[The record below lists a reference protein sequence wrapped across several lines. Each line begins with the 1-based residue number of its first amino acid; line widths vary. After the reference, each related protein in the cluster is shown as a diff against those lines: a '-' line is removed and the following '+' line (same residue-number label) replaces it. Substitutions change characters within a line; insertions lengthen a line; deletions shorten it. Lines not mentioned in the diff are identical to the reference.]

1 MRRTLITL
9 LPILLGLS
17 LVVLCAAPATAGSCD
32 ADCEGENC
40 TGDCEIDS
48 ISCSTGCS
56 SDNCPGHAICREYGE
71 SESGHSCVY
80 EMSSK
85 CEVDGSAL
93 PIGGPEQPPG
103 PFRVEPSAE
112 WSVISYRTDRVSP
125 LAWGDVAVL
134 ATSNPTW
141 ARGSLDTLVSNN
153 HEETARLRQRI
164 RAGELRY
171 EPRPP
176 QERFHFAVSP
186 GSHCIGVR
194 LEVAER
200 HVGGAADAAL
210 LVRATVDGR
219 GRIVAAR
226 PLHSLGDADAA
237 SMVRFLKA
245 NTTLWREDGV
255 ESPFEVFVVFSTRTD
270 GSAGWMVSGA
280 EPLL

>member
-1 MRRTLITL
+1 MRWNPSPLLSTL
-9 LPILLGLS
+9 LIVFS
-17 LVVLCAAPATAGSCD
+17 FVVLAVPAMATSCD

-40 TGDCEIDS
+40 TGDCEINS
-48 ISCSTGCS
+48 ISCGTACS
-56 SDNCPGHAICREYGE
+56 SDGCPGHAVCKEYGT
-71 SESGHSCVY
+71 STTGLACVY

-85 CEVDGSAL
+85 CEIGGSGL
-93 PIGGPEQPPG
+93 PTGPEQTPG
-103 PFRVEPSAE
+103 AFRVEPAAE
-112 WSVISYRTDRVSP
+112 WSVISYRTDHVSP
-125 LAWGDVAVL
+125 LGWDEVEVL
-134 ATSNPTW
+134 ATSNDTW
-141 ARGSLDTLVSNN
+141 ARGSLDALMSA
-153 HEETARLRQRI
+153 HREDTARLRRRI

-186 GSHCIGVR
+186 GAHCLGVR
-194 LEVAER
+194 LELAEQ
-200 HVGGAADAAL
+200 HVPDAADAAL
-210 LVRATVDGR
+210 LVRATVDRR

-255 ESPFEVFVVFSTRTD
+255 EGPFEVFVVLSTRTD